1 MAKVVLALLEV
12 ATLSHAYGPWV
23 KCLGWNTA
31 NQSTAVPLGNID
43 SCQCQEVAQ
52 VSVSTATAA
61 EGCAAEAVLWRR
73 HPTWIAFHI
82 FPAKSET
89 RCVVER
95 CDGRC
100 GGAEVHACED
110 CIWDS
115 AGGSNFARPDAK
127 LFAGLPQVA
136 KCVRREQVV
145 SYVPRALCPDGMAA
159 ILPELGALSEDGGLL
174 PAETAETEFVRLFG
188 PLRLQGQMF
197 QTMQTE
203 CSATAHRAVAKI
215 CFGDE
220 CDEWSKY
227 SLPRCHV
234 SLGLPYE
241 FGDSNFLYAP
251 ACERTQ
257 QFYCPP
263 GLPVA
268 LQLTL
273 KAGSRSAT
281 VWAAMLEGLMPAVVS
296 ARRTLAVAMSGSA
309 AGYSRVAR
317 YAQEWLEHEEM
328 RLGCSPDLALFS
340 ISRGLHMLSDGRVGL
355 PMGLCPT
362 CCRTGA
368 GRLRVVFVRSP
379 LARLSSFFHGYWFP
393 QKGHLLKE
401 ETSQFQQWVR
411 LILSPVASASPLFEA
426 SDLDHVRPAF
436 TESLSDKH
444 VVFCI
449 EDVAGSLRRVE
460 TALCKRFGH
469 CTPLPSFPA
478 VRSKP
483 AKFEQLAPDVE
494 QLLKSRFH
502 HDFLALASCGM

>member
-100 GGAEVHACED
+100 GG
-110 CIWDS
+110 
-115 AGGSNFARPDAK
+115 GSNFAR
-127 LFAGLPQVA
+127 
-136 KCVRREQVV
+136 REQIV

-340 ISRGLHMLSDGRVGL
+340 ISRVPLFVFVFAICERNPFAIKFMPSPKGLHMLSDGRVGL
-355 PMGLCPT
+355 PMG
-362 CCRTGA
+362 
-368 GRLRVVFVRSP
+368 
-379 LARLSSFFHGYWFP
+379 
-393 QKGHLLKE
+393 KE

-478 VRSKP
+478 VRS
-483 AKFEQLAPDVE
+483 L
-494 QLLKSRFH
+494 
-502 HDFLALASCGM
+502 C

>member
-100 GGAEVHACED
+100 GG
-110 CIWDS
+110 
-115 AGGSNFARPDAK
+115 GSNFAR
-127 LFAGLPQVA
+127 
-136 KCVRREQVV
+136 REQIV

-340 ISRGLHMLSDGRVGL
+340 ISRVPLFVFVFAICERNPFAIKFMPSPKGLHMLSDGRVGL
-355 PMGLCPT
+355 PMG
-362 CCRTGA
+362 
-368 GRLRVVFVRSP
+368 
-379 LARLSSFFHGYWFP
+379 
-393 QKGHLLKE
+393 KE

-460 TALCKRFGH
+460 TALCKRSGLLLSRLIEITTAQCATLCMTWGSGRRMDGRCAEMCRGFGH

>member
-100 GGAEVHACED
+100 GG
-110 CIWDS
+110 
-115 AGGSNFARPDAK
+115 GSNFA
-127 LFAGLPQVA
+127 
-136 KCVRREQVV
+136 RREQVV

-203 CSATAHRAVAKI
+203 CSVATSDMLIEYYFVRLRIRCHLPCTWFPSSEATAHRAVAKI

-340 ISRGLHMLSDGRVGL
+340 ISRVPLFVFVFAICERNPFAIKFMPSPKGLHMLSDGRVGL
-355 PMGLCPT
+355 PMG
-362 CCRTGA
+362 
-368 GRLRVVFVRSP
+368 
-379 LARLSSFFHGYWFP
+379 
-393 QKGHLLKE
+393 KE

>member
-1 MAKVVLALLEV
+1 MKFKAK
-12 ATLSHAYGPWV
+12 
-23 KCLGWNTA
+23 
-31 NQSTAVPLGNID
+31 
-43 SCQCQEVAQ
+43 
-52 VSVSTATAA
+52 
-61 EGCAAEAVLWRR
+61 
-73 HPTWIAFHI
+73 
-82 FPAKSET
+82 
-89 RCVVER
+89 
-95 CDGRC
+95 
-100 GGAEVHACED
+100 
-110 CIWDS
+110 
-115 AGGSNFARPDAK
+115 
-127 LFAGLPQVA
+127 
-136 KCVRREQVV
+136 
-145 SYVPRALCPDGMAA
+145 DGMAA

-203 CSATAHRAVAKI
+203 CSVATSDMLIEYYFVRLRIRCHLPCTWFPSSEATAHRAVAKI

>member
-100 GGAEVHACED
+100 GG
-110 CIWDS
+110 
-115 AGGSNFARPDAK
+115 GSNFAR
-127 LFAGLPQVA
+127 
-136 KCVRREQVV
+136 REQIV

-340 ISRGLHMLSDGRVGL
+340 ISRVPLFVFVFAICERNPFAIKFMPSPKGLHMLSDGRVGL